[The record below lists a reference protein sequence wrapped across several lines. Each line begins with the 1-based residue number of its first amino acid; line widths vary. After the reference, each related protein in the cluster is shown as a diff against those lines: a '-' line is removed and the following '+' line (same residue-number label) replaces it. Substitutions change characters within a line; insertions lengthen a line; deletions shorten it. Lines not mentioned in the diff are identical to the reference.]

1 MAGGTVNDREV
12 AGLGRPETPQETA
25 DRKAAQSRLHR
36 ANQTVR
42 NLVWSLA
49 ATLIVV
55 LLLVLVVVRP
65 DPEPLP
71 AIDYREV
78 ATQTVAPDGE
88 TLIVPNLP
96 EGWTANAA
104 SLRTSDQVE
113 TWYIGFL
120 TPLGR
125 FIGFEQGFDT
135 NDTWLAEHFAEE
147 SSAPETID
155 VDGRKWTEVLG
166 VEDPGN
172 FARVWVSERE
182 DDDQVVLYGTAGAEE
197 FTILAT
203 SLRLTP

>member
-1 MAGGTVNDREV
+1 MAEREV

-42 NLVWSLA
+42 NLVWSLV

-65 DPEPLP
+65 DPAPIDP
-71 AIDYREV
+71 VDYREV
-78 ATQTVAPDGE
+78 ASQTVAPDGGE
-88 TLIVPNLP
+88 LIVPNLP

-104 SLRTSDQVE
+104 TLRTVDQVD
-113 TWYIGFL
+113 TWYIGFI

-125 FIGFEQGFDT
+125 YIGFEQGFDA
-135 NDTWLAEHFAEE
+135 NPTWISNHNAEE
-147 SSAPETID
+147 TTAPEKIE
-155 VDGRKWTEVLG
+155 VDGGDWVESLG
-166 VEDPGN
+166 IEDPGN
-172 FARVWVSERE
+172 FARVWIADRASR
-182 DDDQVVLYGTAGAEE
+182 DAIVLYGTADVDE

-203 SLRLTP
+203 SLGITWS